1 MKKCEKRFEKIFNF
15 LCIVAAVVLTSYCIY
30 IYWLDEDLV
39 QIYFKEYHET
49 PDDIYP
55 SLTYCLHDQLIE
67 DRLKSYDKNLSIL
80 SYKKFLS
87 GDCNLGR
94 LKWENGEEIFI
105 DPEVEWCD
113 NVKRNESWI
122 DIDYD
127 DVTST
132 LDDFLLNF
140 IVFFTNDRVR
150 NDLVSYSMVNGS
162 LMLEDATTTEEYRNL
177 RKLNYTIS
185 VREHDYKCFT
195 FDLPY
200 VKRKAI
206 NKVEITMNADSFPG
220 NIISPRSE
228 YYFITMSYPNQVIRS
243 LERNRI
249 YLRPQIMPTN
259 CYIQDT
265 FVGSMEVLQRRN
277 KRLEPCLED
286 WNKHDK
292 HVLEN
297 IAQKVGCIPKH
308 WKINSKLEHC
318 WSNEQY
324 KIVHKEYNRIKGAI
338 PPCRSIEKLSQ
349 MSFETDLGLR
359 CTFTSNWRLL
369 LTFDFHKE
377 TEYKEVFLV
386 RAFCLQNLVGNS
398 GKWF

>member
-1 MKKCEKRFEKIFNF
+1 MRKNELHFEKLFNG
-15 LCIVAAVVLTSYCIY
+15 LCIVAAFMLTSYCIY

-39 QIYFKEYHET
+39 QMYYKGFHEA

-55 SLTYCLHDQLIE
+55 SLTYCLHEQIIE
-67 DRLKSYDKNLSIL
+67 ERLKNIDKSLSIL

-87 GDCNLGR
+87 GDCPRGR
-94 LKWENGEEIFI
+94 KTWKNGEEII
-105 DPEVEWCD
+105 EYPEIQWCD
-113 NVKRNESWI
+113 DVKRNDSWI

-162 LMLEDATTTEEYRNL
+162 LVLMDSTSTEEYRHL
-177 RKLNYTIS
+177 SKLNYTIS
-185 VREHDYKCFT
+185 VRQHDYKCFT
-195 FDLPY
+195 FDLPFM
-200 VKRKAI
+200 KERTI
-206 NKVEITMNADSFPG
+206 NKVEITMNADSFPD

-249 YLRPQIMPTN
+249 YLRPQTFPTN

-265 FVGSMEVLQRRN
+265 FIGSMEVLKRRN
-277 KRLEPCLED
+277 KRLEPCIED
-286 WNKHDK
+286 WNEHDK
-292 HVLEN
+292 YVLDN
-297 IAQKVGCIPKH
+297 IAEKAKCIPKH
-308 WKINSKLEHC
+308 WKINSTMKYC
-318 WSNEQY
+318 SSNEEFEFVQ
-324 KIVHKEYNRIKGAI
+324 KEYNKIKGLI

-349 MSFETDLGLR
+349 TSFETDLGFR
-359 CTFTSNWRLL
+359 CTFTGNWRLM

-377 TEYKEVFLV
+377 VEYKEVYLV
-386 RAFCLQNLVGNS
+386 RLFCLQSLVGNS
-398 GKWF
+398 G